1 MNMKK
6 IIWATDGSSEA
17 QEALKYAVYIAKE
30 FSAEITGIY
39 VSTNKIKSIYS
50 EFYQSKQELFNNL
63 EETEERNFEESF
75 SKIESRLGSKGIHFT
90 GRILRGEAASRIV
103 NFVRKEKADLV
114 VIGTRGHGLF
124 DKMLIGS
131 TTLKV
136 LKKSKTSVL
145 AFKKRKKRRSGIKNI
160 LVPVDVYE
168 HQRSSLVYAANL
180 ASVINARIYVVYSIP
195 MEGHIYALPNLL
207 NELVKNSSRELIK
220 RVEEL
225 KLRRR
230 LKDEKTDDLRIKTQ
244 VLHGINPT
252 VAITDYASSKNI
264 DLIVINS
271 HSRSGIKKLILG
283 STTEKVIQ
291 SSHCSTLVVRP

>member
-1 MNMKK
+1 MKMKK

-50 EFYQSKQELFNNL
+50 ELYLSKQELFNNL
-63 EETEERNFEESF
+63 EESEERNFEKSF

-90 GRILRGEAASRIV
+90 GKVLRGEAASRIV
-103 NFVRKEKADLV
+103 SFVQKENADLV
-114 VIGTRGHGLF
+114 VIGVRGHGLL
-124 DKMLIGS
+124 DKMLLGS
-131 TTLKV
+131 TTLKI

-145 AFKKRKKRRSGIKNI
+145 SFKKREKKRLGIKNI
-160 LVPVDVYE
+160 LVPVDVFE
-168 HQRSSLVYAANL
+168 REGSALEYAADL
-180 ASVINARIYVVYSIP
+180 ASVIKARIYVVYSIR
-195 MEGHIYALPNLL
+195 MEGHIYALPSLL
-207 NELVKNSSRELIK
+207 NELVKRSSLEIIK

-230 LKDEKTDDLRIKTQ
+230 LKGKNADDLRISTK
-244 VLHGINPT
+244 VVHGINPT
-252 VAITDYASSKNI
+252 MAITDYASSKNI

-283 STTEKVIQ
+283 STTENIIQ
-291 SSHCSTLVVRP
+291 YSQCSTLVVRP